1 MPSTQSQNS
10 TPHAPSYAFLGT
22 STSGPLKIPRSLSL
36 KPPVPPNF
44 ISSAD
49 LGSEHAP
56 FSGHGFWKH
65 RRPSTYTLDPWLSL
79 RLYSPVP
86 SARVHSCFCLH
97 FRQHLDPY
105 CLDPFPSHCPRC
117 PPNFLSIE
125 PPPPNP
131 TFISYSSPPGY
142 GQAERSF
149 QRVRLTLIQK
159 LARFNRTFS
168 CTLAAAQVPRWMRNR
183 ICEPWLPC

>member
-1 MPSTQSQNS
+1 VSSAAIIIKGKSASHASTSPARETLSTQSQNS

-65 RRPSTYTLDPWLSL
+65 RRPSAYTLDPWLSL

-86 SARVHSCFCLH
+86 SAHVHSCFCLH

-125 PPPPNP
+125 PPHQTPPLSAIPHHRDMGGMAHPGRTQLSTRQAHLDP
-131 TFISYSSPPGY
+131 T
-142 GQAERSF
+142 
-149 QRVRLTLIQK
+149 
-159 LARFNRTFS
+159 ARP
-168 CTLAAAQVPRWMRNR
+168 V
-183 ICEPWLPC
+183 